1 MQLVRNRDVTI
12 CSLANEKMTQLPVTK
27 NSFHIYSVLKTF
39 KGLASQ
45 SSECCNHF
53 GLLKVIEEKEGGKVK
68 QDL

>member
-1 MQLVRNRDVTI
+1 
-12 CSLANEKMTQLPVTK
+12 MTQLPVTK
-27 NSFHIYSVLKTF
+27 DSFHIYSVLKTF